1 VSCPALRRVTVLEYL
16 PACCLP
22 ACCLAAVLLAS
33 GCASESA
40 PTWSPAPRPRAAR
53 PVLGSVPDVTRPP
66 RPFQLPRQAPVA
78 DDRGAIAMHMPSE
91 MTPAATPATVVPDPA
106 AQPVPA
112 LSSLPVSPE
121 PARLPQPPAVTEI
134 RGMMRDYLRAFNRHD
149 PAALAAHWTGAGES
163 IDLDSGEVTAGR
175 EAVRAVFSALFEQDE
190 RATIDIDVHS
200 VRPVRDDVAVVDGVT
215 LIAFSD
221 GAPSASR
228 FSAVVVKEDGRWM
241 LESVR
246 ETAQP
251 AASVAAAG
259 QPLDALEWLVGA
271 WEDIGEG
278 VLVSTQCFWS
288 AGRGFLIRSHAIR
301 RDEAATDRPVAGDAR
316 IPGLLPASDPQPR
329 ELTEII
335 GWDPDRRV
343 IRSWIFTSSG
353 RFAEGTWTRDGD
365 TWTVLVEG
373 RGRDEG
379 ANCTCTLT
387 PAGSDALTVTCAG
400 EALSDLLPPACDFLR
415 TAVLD

>member
-1 VSCPALRRVTVLEYL
+1 VSRLALIAFLAL
-16 PACCLP
+16 PILVS
-22 ACCLAAVLLAS
+22 AA
-33 GCASESA
+33 GCSEGPA
-40 PTWSPAPRPRAAR
+40 PTWSAQSATSAPRLVTREAR
-53 PVLGSVPDVTRPP
+53 VPDVTRRPQPFRLARVAAEVSHVDAQP
-66 RPFQLPRQAPVA
+66 RMQPNAPAEVA
-78 DDRGAIAMHMPSE
+78 F
-91 MTPAATPATVVPDPA
+91 DPA
-106 AQPVPA
+106 ALPARAAPPAADVSVAA
-112 LSSLPVSPE
+112 LSRSAGVSSS
-121 PARLPQPPAVTEI
+121 PAVPEI

-163 IDLDSGEVTAGR
+163 VDLDSGEVTAGR
-175 EAVRAVFSALFEQDE
+175 EAVRAVFSALFDQDE
-190 RATIDIDVHS
+190 QATIDIDVHS
-200 VRPVRDDVAVVDGVT
+200 VRLVRDDVAVVDGVT
-215 LIAFSD
+215 LIAFTD
-221 GAPSASR
+221 GSPAASR

-251 AASVAAAG
+251 AAAVVAAG
-259 QPLDALEWLVGA
+259 KPLDALEWLVGA

-278 VLVSTQCFWS
+278 VLASTQCFWS

-301 RDEAATDRPVAGDAR
+301 GDAAASDRPMAGDTR
-316 IPGLLPASDPQPR
+316 IPGLLPAGDQRPR

-335 GWDPDRRV
+335 GWDPDRRA
-343 IRSWIFTSSG
+343 IRSWIFSSSG

-379 ANCTCTLT
+379 ASCTCTLA
-387 PAGSDALTVTCAG
+387 PAGADGVAVTCDNDQLA
-400 EALSDLLPPACDFLR
+400 DLLPPACEFLR

>member
-1 VSCPALRRVTVLEYL
+1 MSRLAPL
-16 PACCLP
+16 PF
-22 ACCLAAVLLAS
+22 AVLLCMVLPFVLSAA
-33 GCASESA
+33 GCSSHSA
-40 PTWSPAPRPRAAR
+40 PTWSAPSPPRLVTYDAR
-53 PVLGSVPDVTRPP
+53 VPDVTRPP
-66 RPFQLPRQAPVA
+66 QPFRLARVAAEVSHVGAQPRMQPNAPAEVA
-78 DDRGAIAMHMPSE
+78 F
-91 MTPAATPATVVPDPA
+91 DPA
-106 AQPVPA
+106 ALPARAALPAADVSVAA
-112 LSSLPVSPE
+112 LSRSASVASS
-121 PARLPQPPAVTEI
+121 PAVSEI

-163 IDLDSGEVTAGR
+163 VDLDSGEVTAGR
-175 EAVRAVFSALFEQDE
+175 EAVRAVFSALFDQDE
-190 RATIDIDVHS
+190 QATIDIDVHS

-215 LIAFSD
+215 LIAFAD
-221 GAPSASR
+221 GAPAASR

-251 AASVAAAG
+251 AAAVVAAG
-259 QPLDALEWLVGA
+259 KPLDALEWLVGA

-278 VLVSTQCFWS
+278 VLASSQCFWS

-301 RDEAATDRPVAGDAR
+301 GDAAASDRPMAGDTR
-316 IPGLLPASDPQPR
+316 IPGLLPAGDQRPR

-335 GWDPDRRV
+335 GWDPDRRA
-343 IRSWIFTSSG
+343 IRSWIFSSSG

-379 ANCTCTLT
+379 ASCTCTLA
-387 PAGSDALTVTCAG
+387 PAGADGVAVTCDNDQLA
-400 EALSDLLPPACDFLR
+400 DLLPPACEFLR

>member
-1 VSCPALRRVTVLEYL
+1 MSR
-16 PACCLP
+16 
-22 ACCLAAVLLAS
+22 LAS
-33 GCASESA
+33 IPFLLLPVVMTVAGCSQSPA
-40 PTWSPAPRPRAAR
+40 PTWSAPATPATPSAPSAPRLVTREPR
-53 PVLGSVPDVTRPP
+53 VPDVTRPP
-66 RPFQLPRQAPVA
+66 KPFRVSQVAAASQAELVQTSA
-78 DDRGAIAMHMPSE
+78 
-91 MTPAATPATVVPDPA
+91 PAEVLHDPA
-106 AQPVPA
+106 A
-112 LSSLPVSPE
+112 L
-121 PARLPQPPAVTEI
+121 PARAAMPAFSPAGVAVTPSAGVAITPPAAVAASPAVSEI

-149 PAALAAHWTGAGES
+149 PLALAAHWTGAGES
-163 IDLDSGEVTAGR
+163 VDLDSGEVTTGR
-175 EAVRAVFSALFEQDE
+175 EAVRAVFSALFDQDE
-190 RATIDIDVHS
+190 QATIDIDVHS

-215 LIAFSD
+215 LIAFTD
-221 GAPSASR
+221 GTPAASR

-251 AASVAAAG
+251 AAAVVAAEK
-259 QPLDALEWLVGA
+259 PLDALEWLVGA

-278 VLVSTQCFWS
+278 VLASTQCFWS
-288 AGRGFLIRSHAIR
+288 AGRGFLIRSHAVR
-301 RDEAATDRPVAGDAR
+301 GDAAASDRPLAGDTR
-316 IPGLLPASDPQPR
+316 IPGLLPAGDQRPR

-343 IRSWIFTSSG
+343 IRSWIFSSSG

-379 ANCTCTLT
+379 ASCTCTLA
-387 PAGSDALTVTCAG
+387 PAGADGVAVTCDNDQLA
-400 EALSDLLPPACDFLR
+400 ELLPPACEFLR

>member
-1 VSCPALRRVTVLEYL
+1 VSRLAPLPSTVLPLIVL
-16 PACCLP
+16 PFP
-22 ACCLAAVLLAS
+22 VLLFIVLPFVMTAA
-33 GCASESA
+33 GCSSHSA
-40 PTWSPAPRPRAAR
+40 PTWSATSTPRLVAYEAR
-53 PVLGSVPDVTRPP
+53 VPDVTRPP
-66 RPFQLPRQAPVA
+66 QPFRVSRVDGQMSHVAAQPRMQPNAPAEVA
-78 DDRGAIAMHMPSE
+78 F
-91 MTPAATPATVVPDPA
+91 DPA
-106 AQPVPA
+106 ALPARAASVSVAA
-112 LSSLPVSPE
+112 LSRSASVASS
-121 PARLPQPPAVTEI
+121 PAVSEI

-163 IDLDSGEVTAGR
+163 VDLDSGEVTAGR
-175 EAVRAVFSALFEQDE
+175 EAVRAVFSALFDQDE
-190 RATIDIDVHS
+190 QTTIDIDVHS

-215 LIAFSD
+215 LIAFTD
-221 GAPSASR
+221 GSPAASR

-251 AASVAAAG
+251 AATVVAAG
-259 QPLDALEWLVGA
+259 KPLDALEWLVGA

-278 VLVSTQCFWS
+278 VLASTQCFWS

-301 RDEAATDRPVAGDAR
+301 GDAAASDRPMAGDTR
-316 IPGLLPASDPQPR
+316 IPGLLPAGDQRPR

-335 GWDPDRRV
+335 GWDPDRRA
-343 IRSWIFTSSG
+343 IRSWIFSSSG

-379 ANCTCTLT
+379 ASCTCTLA
-387 PAGSDALTVTCAG
+387 PAGADGVAVTCDNDALA
-400 EALSDLLPPACDFLR
+400 DLLPPACEFLR